1 MSDSS
6 TSPGVLSTRFHA
18 LNPKEQAVFLNAARA
33 QLERFCASFPIVTL
47 SDAIGGFHVDCHV
60 ADIKGSV
67 IVETHPLGVIEESG
81 AMTALSFD
89 EAYRVLS
96 PFVPSF
102 EELNSLIERHQQRL
116 DCFKED
122 AAAAAKNADW
132 ETLSSL
138 SSNGK
143 IVSDILR
150 KLRTSRE
157 NHYKLKY

>member
-1 MSDSS
+1 M
-6 TSPGVLSTRFHA
+6 
-18 LNPKEQAVFLNAARA
+18 
-33 QLERFCASFPIVTL
+33 
-47 SDAIGGFHVDCHV
+47 